1 MQEKAK
7 VKKKNKWRRELASQ
21 WQLWVLMIPA
31 LISVIL
37 FHYVPMYGASIAFKD
52 VHIGQSLLDG
62 QWVGFKHFE
71 RLFTSDIFGTLMKNT
86 LTIAVIKNLL
96 LWPLPII
103 FALIIHNVKS
113 RKVRKVTQT
122 ISYLPHLISTVVVVS
137 IIDVFCNYET
147 GLINVIL
154 ERFGMDSVY
163 FAGEGKYF
171 LPMYFI
177 ADIWVTTGSS
187 AVVYIAALSAV
198 DPQLVEAAQI
208 DGANKLQRIWHVD
221 IPTIL
226 PTIILMQIMHMG
238 KFMTI
243 SYEKVLLMQNDL
255 NLAATEIIGTYVY
268 KTGLQGAQYS
278 FSTAVSLFNNVIGL
292 ILVLV
297 ANKAAK
303 KFSETALF

>member
-1 MQEKAK
+1 M
-7 VKKKNKWRRELASQ
+7 
-21 WQLWVLMIPA
+21 
-31 LISVIL
+31 
-37 FHYVPMYGASIAFKD
+37 
-52 VHIGQSLLDG
+52 
-62 QWVGFKHFE
+62 
-71 RLFTSDIFGTLMKNT
+71 
-86 LTIAVIKNLL
+86 
-96 LWPLPII
+96 
-103 FALIIHNVKS
+103 
-113 RKVRKVTQT
+113 TQT
-122 ISYLPHLISTVVVVS
+122 ISYLPYLISTVVVVS

>member
-7 VKKKNKWRRELASQ
+7 VKKKNKWRKELASQ

-113 RKVRKVTQT
+113 KAVRKVTQT

-147 GLINVIL
+147 GLINIIL

-177 ADIWVTTGSS
+177 SDIWVTTGSS

-198 DPQLVEAAQI
+198 DTQLVEAAQI